1 MKAAVIE
8 RYGAPD
14 DVVELREVP
23 TPAPRPH
30 EVLVRLR
37 AASVNDWDYAM
48 VRGKPFLVRMI
59 GGLLK
64 PRARIVGGDIA
75 GTIEAIGADVR
86 SLRVGDEVYGDLCE
100 KGFGGFAE
108 YVCAP
113 DTCLVLK
120 PAGMTFEQAAAIP
133 QAGMLASQ
141 GLIDVGRIRRS
152 QSLLLNGA
160 GGGVGTFA
168 LQIAKLYDA
177 EITVVD
183 HAGKL
188 DMLRALGAHHA
199 IDYRTEDFTR
209 TGKRYDLIL
218 DTRSTR
224 SPFAYARALKPGGA
238 YVTVGGD
245 TSRLLQLAMP
255 GWVVARRSGTRLTLV
270 ALKPNKDLNYYNELF
285 EAGALVPVIDG
296 VYPLANVREALR
308 RFGTGDHHGKIIVSM
323 AAR

>member
-8 RYGAPD
+8 RYGVPD
-14 DVVELREVP
+14 DVVRLTDVP
-23 TPAPRPH
+23 TPVPGAN
-30 EVLVRLR
+30 EVLVRLH

-48 VRGKPFLVRMI
+48 VCGKPFLVRMI

-64 PRARIVGGDIA
+64 PRTRIVGGDIA
-75 GTIEAIGADVR
+75 GTIEAIGTDVR
-86 SLRVGDEVYGDLCE
+86 SFRAGDEVYGDLCE
-100 KGFGGFAE
+100 QGFGAFAE
-108 YVCAP
+108 YGCAP
-113 DTCLVLK
+113 ASCLVQK

-141 GLIDVGRIRRS
+141 GLIDVGRIQRG

-168 LQIAKLYDA
+168 LQIAKQYDA

-199 IDYRTEDFTR
+199 IDYRIEDFTR

-245 TSRLLQLAMP
+245 TSRLLQLAIP

-270 ALKPNKDLNYYNELF
+270 ALKPNKDLNYYNGLF
-285 EAGALVPVIDG
+285 ESGALVPVIDG
-296 VYPLANVREALR
+296 VYPLANVRDALR

-323 AAR
+323 V